1 MANLRN
7 KIFGLA
13 GASMVFAGMAFG
25 QAATCGAINANG
37 LSQVTRAE
45 SATDLV
51 TETVLTCTT
60 PVGVAVLSSAAV
72 APAAPAAITLFVGA
86 PVTSK
91 LLQTAALPMV
101 QATEA
106 LAIVSVACGAASC
119 FNTATAAGLQASIY
133 SVTQGV
139 ITPAGIAFTGIATP
153 GLAGVMGASTQYQI
167 QFVNVRV
174 NSTGGASSISE
185 QAFITGSAILN
196 PGAPPSTVVATVA
209 AGLAPAKLSTDLQ
222 NTKPVSTSGLNETVC
237 ASLALQTGV
246 GNLAALQT
254 GASGGLGGGVI
265 FYVHTGETFQTSFKT
280 QGPLVNATPNFQ
292 AIFGNEF
299 LANTETGIVPTGA
312 GTYAF
317 AIPGSGNQA
326 TSGTRI
332 KLVFNNVPTGLT
344 LYVPLIVGSDAAGGT
359 LSLTSTE
366 TGPFGAPTAVTATS
380 GGSTGSFTLGNGVG
394 QISQLAT
401 GTTVTAIY
409 EVTAQSPLTIEA
421 FSIPVF
427 GTAAAGTLAVTT
439 APMTVTTSFAPVVT
453 STAAPLA
460 NIPSF
465 ISLSTALTVA
475 NEVSCSTTI
484 LFPYVTQGSGY
495 DVGIAIENTSVDNLA
510 SSGTKSSA
518 TNQSGTCSLNYYGTG
533 GNITPSAAGT
543 LFANSGS
550 TTAFTFTAGA
560 GASNLLSALNP
571 GFTGYIIAFCNFQFA
586 HAYAYIFTNYGTA
599 NATVTSYLPIV
610 LPTNTG
616 ARAAPETQEN

>member
-1 MANLRN
+1 
-7 KIFGLA
+7 
-13 GASMVFAGMAFG
+13 MAFG
-25 QAATCGAINANG
+25 QAATCGSINANG

-60 PVGVAVLSSAAV
+60 PAGTVVLASTGTTA
-72 APAAPAAITLFVGA
+72 AAITLFVGA

-91 LLQTAALPMV
+91 LLQTAALPAAQV
-101 QATEA
+101 TEA
-106 LAIVSVACGAASC
+106 LAIVSVACGTASC
-119 FNTATAAGLQASIY
+119 FNTSSAANLAASIF
-133 SVTQGV
+133 SVNQGV
-139 ITPAGIAFTGIATP
+139 ITPAGIAFTSIATP
-153 GLAGVMGASTQYQI
+153 ALAGVAMASTQFQI
-167 QFVNVRV
+167 QFLNVRV

-209 AGLAPAKLSTDLQ
+209 AGLAPAKLSTDQ
-222 NTKPVSTSGLNETVC
+222 ANTKPVSTSGLNETVC
-237 ASLALQTGV
+237 SSLALQTGV
-246 GNLAALQT
+246 GNTAGLQT
-254 GASGGLGGGVI
+254 GLAGGLGGGVI
-265 FYVHTGETFQTSFKT
+265 FWVHTGETFQTSFKT
-280 QGPLVNATPNFQ
+280 QGPGLANQ
-292 AIFGNEF
+292 SIFGNEF
-299 LANTETGIVPTGA
+299 LNNTETGIVPSGA
-312 GTYAF
+312 GGYAF
-317 AIPGSGNQA
+317 PFAGPGNLA
-326 TSGTRI
+326 TSGTRV

-344 LYVPLIVGSDAAGGT
+344 LYVPEIVVSDGAGTGT

-366 TGPFGAPTAVTATS
+366 TGPFGAPTPVTATS
-380 GGSTGSFTLGNGVG
+380 GGSNGSFTLGNGVG

-409 EVTAQSPLTIEA
+409 EVTAQSALAIEA

-427 GTAAAGTLAVTT
+427 GTGSAGTLAVST
-439 APMTVTTSFAPVVT
+439 APMTVTTSFAPIVT

-465 ISLSTALTVA
+465 ISLSTALNVS

-484 LFPYVTQGSGY
+484 LFPYVTQGSGF
-495 DVGIAIENTSVDNLA
+495 DVGIAIENTSIDNLA

-533 GNITPSAAGT
+533 GNITASAAGT
-543 LFANSGS
+543 PFANSGS
-550 TTAFTFTAGA
+550 TTAFTFAAGT
-560 GASNLLSALNP
+560 GASNLLSVLNP

-586 HAYAYIFTNYGTA
+586 HAYAYVFTNYGTA

-610 LPTNTG
+610 LNTNTG
-616 ARAAPETQEN
+616 ARNAPETQEN